1 MAKPKGLGRG
11 LDALLG
17 DTSATVSGDASESL
31 RELDIVQLQPGKY
44 QPRAHMDQA
53 SLAALA
59 DSIKSQGIMQPILVR
74 KVENHRFEIIAGERR
89 WRAAQI
95 AGLKQ
100 VPVVVREVPDEAA
113 LAMALIE
120 NIQREDLNPIEE
132 AQGIKRLID
141 EFAMTHEG
149 AAEAVGRSRSAVSNL
164 LRLLNLPKTVQDM
177 VLQGVLDMGH
187 ARALLPLSPSKQLE
201 AAHEIEHKGLSV
213 REAERLVAKLLK
225 PEAPKKHPS
234 PDRDTLR
241 LQEDLAEKLGAA
253 VTIKHEKKGAGK
265 LIIDYASL
273 AQLDAII
280 QRIARE

>member
-1 MAKPKGLGRG
+1 MAKPKGLGLG

-17 DTSATVSGDASESL
+17 DTSTTVSGDASESL
-31 RELDIVQLQPGKY
+31 RELDIGQLQPGKY

-120 NIQREDLNPIEE
+120 NIQR
-132 AQGIKRLID
+132 
-141 EFAMTHEG
+141 
-149 AAEAVGRSRSAVSNL
+149 
-164 LRLLNLPKTVQDM
+164 
-177 VLQGVLDMGH
+177 
-187 ARALLPLSPSKQLE
+187 
-201 AAHEIEHKGLSV
+201 
-213 REAERLVAKLLK
+213 
-225 PEAPKKHPS
+225 
-234 PDRDTLR
+234 
-241 LQEDLAEKLGAA
+241 
-253 VTIKHEKKGAGK
+253 
-265 LIIDYASL
+265 
-273 AQLDAII
+273 
-280 QRIARE
+280 